1 MSKLDGKVALV
12 TGAGRGIGRAIA
24 CKLAAEGARVVINDI
39 DPEPLEETA
48 ELVRKAGT
56 DARALPGD
64 ATAGDFAERFVATAM
79 KEFNGL
85 DIIVNNAGYSW
96 DSVIQKTSDE
106 QFNAMLDI
114 HIRTPFHILRAAA
127 GPIREMAKQEKEAG
141 QAIHRKV
148 VNISS
153 IAGLFGNP
161 GQIGYASGKAAVIGM
176 TKTMAREWGRY
187 LVNVNCVAFGL
198 IKTRMTEEF
207 EEKPHSHHI
216 GEREVRMGVPAGFE
230 AQMMKMIPLGR
241 PGRPEDAAN
250 AVYLFC
256 APESD
261 YISGEVLLCSGGL
274 VA

>member
-1 MSKLDGKVALV
+1 MSKLEGKVALV

-24 CKLAAEGARVVINDI
+24 LKLASEGANIVINDI
-39 DPEPLEETA
+39 DAEPLNETA
-48 ELVRKAGT
+48 ELVKKAGT
-56 DARALPGD
+56 KAIPL
-64 ATAGDFAERFVATAM
+64 AGDVTANDFADKFVGTAV

-96 DSVIQKTSDE
+96 DSVVQKTSDE
-106 QFNAMLDI
+106 QFTAMLDI
-114 HIRTPFHILRAAA
+114 HARTPFRILRAAA

-141 QAIHRKV
+141 QAVHRKV

-161 GQIGYASGKAAVIGM
+161 GQMGYSAGKAAVVGM
-176 TKTMAREWGRY
+176 TKTLSKEWGRY

-207 EEKPHSHHI
+207 DQAPHEHSI
-216 GEREVRMGVPAGFE
+216 GERQVRMGVPQGFE
-230 AQMMKMIPLGR
+230 EQMARMIPLGR
-241 PGRPEDAAN
+241 AGRPEDAAN

-261 YISGEVLLCSGGL
+261 YISGEVVLCAGGL
-274 VA
+274 AM